1 VASAFTI
8 SLADAERALQRALTV
23 YQDPELQIYFDPTQ
37 YQEAWNE
44 LDLMTV
50 DGKSMRIDR
59 LVELSDSLVILDYKL
74 SIPKP
79 NDSLYQKYSEQLSQ
93 YCTEVKRIYPHKVIK
108 AILIDAQGQSLSLI
122 H

>member
-1 VASAFTI
+1 MI

-93 YCTEVKRIYPHKVIK
+93 YRNELQRIYPHKVIK
-108 AILIDAQGQSLSLI
+108 AILIDAQGQSLPLI